1 MGYTRLVKDG
11 SLGEIN
17 AAQEKALEKVMSHS
31 TDLLKMVNSIL
42 YATSLEAEVVGV
54 NSAQVALGDL
64 LDEIKTEHTTSLE
77 KELTVLW
84 EFPGDM
90 PVIKT
95 DRAKLKNI
103 LDNLVDNAVK
113 FTEQGQVAVATRYLS
128 QSNSVEFKVS
138 DTGVGI
144 PKEKLP
150 IIFEMFRQVDGSE
163 TRPYG
168 GVGLGLFIAKKFA
181 EMLGGTI
188 EVQSEPDN
196 GSTFTV
202 TLPAGNTEN
211 YEDYILTADRPTL
224 THTRSLT

>member
-1 MGYTRLVKDG
+1 
-11 SLGEIN
+11 
-17 AAQEKALEKVMSHS
+17 
-31 TDLLKMVNSIL
+31 MVNSIL
-42 YATSLEAEVVGV
+42 YATSLEAEAVGV
-54 NSAQVALGDL
+54 NSAQVTLADL
-64 LDEIKTEHTTSLE
+64 LQELKAEYTMPSE
-77 KELTVLW
+77 KELTMLW
-84 EFPGDM
+84 ECSCDM
-90 PVIKT
+90 PVVQT

-103 LDNLVDNAVK
+103 LDNLVNNAIK
-113 FTEQGQVAVATRYLS
+113 FTEEGHVAVTSRYIS

-181 EMLGGTI
+181 EMLGGKI
-188 EVQSEPDN
+188 DVQSEPDN

-202 TLPAGNTEN
+202 TLPAGNTKN
-211 YEDYILTADRPTL
+211 YGDYIWER
-224 THTRSLT
+224 